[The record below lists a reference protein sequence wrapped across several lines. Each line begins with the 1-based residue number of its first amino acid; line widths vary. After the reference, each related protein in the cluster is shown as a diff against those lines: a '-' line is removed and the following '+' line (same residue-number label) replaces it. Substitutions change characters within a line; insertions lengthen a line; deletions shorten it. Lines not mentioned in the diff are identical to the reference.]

1 VLKYPSA
8 ATTATDATV
17 QTQYLLASEIV
28 RDTLMIDGTAAST
41 EATRLLNLYKVK
53 RTMYQISIA
62 LDVTETL
69 PDLNDVANL
78 TLDRFGLDSGTLFRI
93 IGISSSYAKNRAT
106 LTLWG

>member
-1 VLKYPSA
+1 MLRYDSQAGFVE
-8 ATTATDATV
+8 DATV
-17 QTQYLLASEIV
+17 KNQFLYAAEIDRTTLLVDA
-28 RDTLMIDGTAAST
+28 TAAST
-41 EATRLLNLYKVK
+41 EATRILNLYKV
-53 RTMYQISIA
+53 RRRMYQIQIA
-62 LDVTETL
+62 LDITETL